1 MTNQL
6 SYPLESIPSCFE
18 GIIPSSIGTVAS
30 DGTPNVTY
38 LSVVTR
44 VDSNHVALSRQFFK
58 KTEEN
63 AEHNHLAQIQV
74 IEPETGRQFQLDL
87 EYERTETEGPN
98 FERMRTKLDAVAA
111 FEGMEQVFKLR
122 GTDICKVLS
131 CELVPCTD
139 PESAPRRS
147 VGIERVEAVS
157 QQISLAE
164 DLDEVITIALN
175 SCVDLLGYA
184 HAFVMLV
191 DESGERLYTVASAG
205 FAASGAGSE
214 VRIGEGVIGLAAAR
228 RTAVRLTNL
237 GRDLN
242 YSTATRSTGPQAARA
257 LERTI
262 PLPSIAAIQSQMVIP
277 MLAYRKLAGVI
288 CLQSHEVGAFQAD
301 DECVV
306 GILAS
311 HMAMAMAAL
320 GASDE
325 QADFP
330 ILYASGKEGWAVKD
344 MKEPRKDLTPLF
356 ELITAHIPEPEPIK
370 KRGEQFALLAT
381 MLDADPFLGRVL
393 TGRIES
399 GRVSVGDNVKG
410 MTREGVE
417 IERGRLTKLLAF
429 RGLKRVPVDSAEAGD
444 IVAIA
449 GLVESNVAD
458 TIGALDLINA
468 IPAPPIDP
476 PTLAITVSINDSPL
490 AGRAGDKVQSRVIR
504 DRLMREQESNVAIR
518 IRETE
523 NRDAFEVAGRGELQ
537 LGVLIETM
545 RREGFEVSISRPK
558 VLTQQQDG
566 QTVEPIEEAVIDV
579 DSEYS
584 GVVIEKMSLR
594 KAELADMRPSG
605 GDKTRLENAM
615 GNNDQQTQTLNKSL
629 QDAKAFAGLTAVE
642 GPGVKITLTDRLR
655 TSPLTGNYSDSLSPS
670 DLRGNIRFRRLM
682 APSDTEWSQYRAGTR
697 TWQNMAWPLDSY
709 RSTSGTRA
717 FPSE

>member
-320 GASDE
+320 GASDRPAMPQPVAPATPPPAPGSTVQVKFYSE
-325 QADFP
+325 DNTIFIDNEYLIKGVAGGIFWRLLRAYQDEHRSEF
-330 ILYASGKEGWAVKD
+330 SNKEF
-344 MKEPRKDLTPLF
+344 R
-356 ELITAHIPEPEPIK
+356 
-370 KRGEQFALLAT
+370 
-381 MLDADPFLGRVL
+381 LDQ
-393 TGRIES
+393 T
-399 GRVSVGDNVKG
+399 
-410 MTREGVE
+410 
-417 IERGRLTKLLAF
+417 
-429 RGLKRVPVDSAEAGD
+429 
-444 IVAIA
+444 
-449 GLVESNVAD
+449 
-458 TIGALDLINA
+458 LDLPDIKDNLEA
-468 IPAPPIDP
+468 
-476 PTLAITVSINDSPL
+476 
-490 AGRAGDKVQSRVIR
+490 
-504 DRLMREQESNVAIR
+504 RLILLRKRLDERSGAIR
-518 IRETE
+518 IEKTAR
-523 NRDAFEVAGRGELQ
+523 GRFRLAVEKPLQ
-537 LGVLIETM
+537 LV
-545 RREGFEVSISRPK
+545 
-558 VLTQQQDG
+558 
-566 QTVEPIEEAVIDV
+566 TV
-579 DSEYS
+579 
-584 GVVIEKMSLR
+584 
-594 KAELADMRPSG
+594 
-605 GDKTRLENAM
+605 NAP
-615 GNNDQQTQTLNKSL
+615 
-629 QDAKAFAGLTAVE
+629 
-642 GPGVKITLTDRLR
+642 GP
-655 TSPLTGNYSDSLSPS
+655 
-670 DLRGNIRFRRLM
+670 M
-682 APSDTEWSQYRAGTR
+682 
-697 TWQNMAWPLDSY
+697 
-709 RSTSGTRA
+709 
-717 FPSE
+717 